1 MEFSSTQAESRTHEC
16 AIHLIAAAVF
26 RESARHTELEAR
38 AHTLG
43 CIGYYYSGFHIAL
56 SALWLTETVHSA
68 SLRRIHHAKL
78 RKLVEEHL
86 KQPKKIKAKF
96 IDELMHLQ
104 DLREESNYRFVF
116 SEKKYDYAI
125 IAPKL
130 YGGTEAMFNMI
141 IPYIRNRLINLNTL
155 QQLQMK
161 IGDGIGDDL
170 IDLHGGPAIRRAVQ
184 DFLVREHFST

>member
-1 MEFSSTQAESRTHEC
+1 M
-16 AIHLIAAAVF
+16 F
-26 RESARHTELEAR
+26 RESARQTEIEAR

-43 CIGYYYSGFHIAL
+43 CIGYYFSGVHIAL
-56 SALWLTETVHSA
+56 SALWLTETASSA
-68 SLRRIHHAKL
+68 SLRRIHHSRL

-96 IDELMHLQ
+96 IDELMRLQ
-104 DLREESNYRFVF
+104 DIREESNYRFLF

-141 IPYIRNRLINLNTL
+141 NPYIRNRLIKLNTL

-161 IGDGIGDDL
+161 IGDGIGEDL
-170 IDLHGGPAIRRAVQ
+170 IDLHGGPVIRRAVQ
-184 DFLVREHFST
+184 DFLVSEQFST

>member
-1 MEFSSTQAESRTHEC
+1 MEFNSTQAENRTHYC
-16 AIHLIAAAVF
+16 AIHLIAAVVF
-26 RESARHTELEAR
+26 RESARHTEIEAK

-56 SALWLTETVHSA
+56 SALWLTETVSSS
-68 SLRRIHHAKL
+68 SLRRIKHSKL

-86 KQPKKIKAKF
+86 KQPRKIKAKF
-96 IDELMHLQ
+96 IDELMRLQ

-116 SEKKYDYAI
+116 SEKKYDFSI

-130 YGGTEAMFNMI
+130 YGSTEAMFNMI
-141 IPYIRNRLINLNTL
+141 IPYIKNRLIKLNTL
-155 QQLQMK
+155 QQLQMS

-170 IDLHGGPAIRRAVQ
+170 MDLHGGPIIRRAVQ
-184 DFLVREHFST
+184 DFLVREQFST